1 MEPLSSSSLS
11 YLSFT
16 TNYNRLLLQRGT
28 RKQKKA
34 SRPATRTRTLFTAQT
49 LSEKGYI
56 LGLNSC
62 KSEVSVLLTALYQI
76 FSNRNTV
83 KLLCDVHHLFVSLW
97 LSHSFSFKCGKH
109 RLYEEIYHI
118 PGYSKNSKGRFVLS
132 LGLLSLLG
140 YSCMVLYIVHL
151 K

>member
-1 MEPLSSSSLS
+1 MEPSSSLFHI
-11 YLSFT
+11 YLVLPLNDILS
-16 TNYNRLLLQRGT
+16 QRGT
-28 RKQKKA
+28 REPKKA

-49 LSEKGYI
+49 LSEKGCI

-62 KSEVSVLLTALYQI
+62 KSEVSVLLTALYQN

-109 RLYEEIYHI
+109 RFYEEIYHI

-140 YSCMVLYIVHL
+140 NSFMVLYIVHL